1 MVKNWWLVFV
11 LLAVNATLEEECGIW
26 EHLHSFRELKWD
38 RWSVKDPIFWFVLVK
53 RIKRKGGSKISL
65 CNPSDGKLF
74 FRPSAIYDKL
84 FDRVAFRILSNM
96 NTSETL
102 FFYPLLLSGISP
114 IIIFKIRNRL
124 VLLKNKSLNLSEQVL
139 IVRLVC
145 IILME
150 LNYLQD

>member
-1 MVKNWWLVFV
+1 MWNLKT
-11 LLAVNATLEEECGIW
+11 LAQFQGI
-26 EHLHSFRELKWD
+26 EMRPLA
-38 RWSVKDPIFWFVLVK
+38 VKDPIFWFVLVK
-53 RIKRKGGSKISL
+53 RIKRKEGSKIPL